1 MSAMEIGQTGIGK
14 GEVRP
19 SLVPGELTLTE
30 EALRRLELPSE
41 VRPEQVINFLK
52 QQSAKLNE
60 IQYRP
65 PLKAAT
71 ADIPSPD
78 TAMSEATDTVPLS
91 DQEYEAIQMFA
102 QSVNRRY
109 SGDGMGAQSTDG
121 EGDITDSMGNVIEY
135 LRNKY
140 GEVDVRNSDGQSG
153 DVIDWLLMTEIG
165 NEASEADEK
174 WQEIMAQLTKGGKA
188 SPEAIIMAMAE
199 YFTEKYGSVLRK
211 AIRTFSDRVEA
222 HEKFVADLGLTEGS
236 TLSAT
241 ELQRASAEQQANM
254 MDSQMAVNTIRE
266 LKERIDKIQS
276 LSKSELDAYH
286 TGQREVIRNVRAT

>member
-14 GEVRP
+14 GEIRP
-19 SLVPGELTLTE
+19 SVVPGELTLTE
-30 EALRRLELPSE
+30 ETLRRLELPSE

-71 ADIPSPD
+71 ADIPAPD
-78 TAMSEATDTVPLS
+78 MAMQEATDTVPLS
-91 DQEYEAIQMFA
+91 DQEYEALQMFA
-102 QSVNRRY
+102 QDVNRRY
-109 SGDGMGAQSTDG
+109 HEGGMGAQGTDG
-121 EGDITDSMGNVIEY
+121 EGDITETMGSVIEY

-140 GEVDVRNSDGQSG
+140 GEVDVGGSGGQSG
-153 DVIDWLLMTEIG
+153 DIIDWFLMSEIG
-165 NEASEADEK
+165 NEASETDEK
-174 WQEIMAQLTKGGKA
+174 WQEIMAQLTKGGNA

-199 YFTEKYGSVLRK
+199 YFTDKYGSVLRK

-241 ELQRASAEQQANM
+241 ELQQASAEQQANM
-254 MDSQMAVNTIRE
+254 MDSQMAMQTIQG
-266 LKERIDKIQS
+266 LKQNIDKVQN